1 LKTSE
6 NQGQDLREQIERL
19 PAVIEAQLISRE
31 QALSELQEQSG
42 LGDALKELP
51 ENPLPPV
58 ISVTPQQID
67 RAGLEALRQQ
77 LAE

>member
-1 LKTSE
+1 M
-6 NQGQDLREQIERL
+6 
-19 PAVIEAQLISRE
+19 ISRE

-42 LGDALKELP
+42 LGEALKELP

-58 ISVTPQQID
+58 ISVTPKQID

-77 LAE
+77 PRSCLMCSRRSSTWYGSSA

>member
-1 LKTSE
+1 
-6 NQGQDLREQIERL
+6 DLREQIERL
-19 PAVIEAQLISRE
+19 PDVIEAQLISRE

-42 LGDALKELP
+42 LGEALKELP

-58 ISVTPQQID
+58 ISVTPKQID

-77 LAE
+77 LAELPHV